1 VDRTRSPR
9 LTRAA
14 FPGERTLLAPCPPR
28 QHNSSMRPTFAILAA
43 AAALSIAGCSHDNPT
58 GPGSPAPGVRGF
70 RMGFSAVP
78 PRNDFPSLLASLD
91 QWTRRA
97 DAAVIQSEAPWDS
110 LLDGARPDSIV
121 LRNVVGLAEYYKSK
135 HLEITVVLD
144 PENGLDRAA
153 DSDPLTARGR
163 SLTEPAIQQLFR
175 AYAVAVDSLVQ
186 PTHMEL
192 AVETNLIRA
201 AASPALYAAV
211 KQVANDAAADVR
223 ARDAN
228 VRLGV
233 TVQVD
238 VAWWRLNAPSSPP
251 VYAGVAQDLADF
263 PFAQEFGMSSYP
275 YLAGFAQPED
285 VPADY
290 FARVEQE
297 VGRAVF
303 ASEGGW
309 TSASVGAVVSSPE
322 VQARWIRRE
331 PQMLSDARASAWFQ
345 LTYTD
350 LGASVTGA
358 QPPGSILPLFAH
370 LGLVDTLLVAKPALG
385 PWDSTFARSRS
396 PLAAA
401 TAGAVLSG
409 DPRRRSVPTRRT
421 P

>member
-1 VDRTRSPR
+1 MPS
-9 LTRAA
+9 RAIA
-14 FPGERTLLAPCPPR
+14 LV
-28 QHNSSMRPTFAILAA
+28 
-43 AAALSIAGCSHDNPT
+43 AAALCIAGCSHGHVT
-58 GPGSPAPGVRGF
+58 GPGTPTPGARIF

-91 QWTRRA
+91 KWTQRA

-121 LRNVVGLAEYYKSK
+121 LRDVVGLAEYYKSR

-144 PENGLDRAA
+144 PENGLNRAQ

-175 AYAVAVDSLVQ
+175 AYAVAVDSLVK

-192 AVETNLIRA
+192 AVETNLVRA

-233 TVQVD
+233 TLQVD
-238 VAWWRLNAPSSPP
+238 VAGGRLSAPSGTP
-251 VYAGVAQDLADF
+251 VYGTVAQDLADF
-263 PFAQEFGMSSYP
+263 PFAQEFGLSSYP

-290 FARVEQE
+290 FAKVEQE

-309 TSASVGAVVSSPE
+309 TSASVGAVVSSPQQ
-322 VQARWIRRE
+322 QARWIRRE
-331 PQMLSDARASAWFQ
+331 PQMLTDARATAWFQ
-345 LTYTD
+345 LTFTD
-350 LGASVTGA
+350 LAGSVTGT

-370 LGLVDTLLVAKPALG
+370 LGLVDTLLIAKPALS
-385 PWDSTFARSRS
+385 PWDSTFARPRT
-396 PLAAA
+396 LLAGAAA
-401 TAGAVLSG
+401 PALLSR
-409 DPRRRSVPTRRT
+409 DPRRPTESNRRT